1 MGSICIGGNL
11 MKRHMARK
19 IKNWFLSQ
27 KLKQKVRYLF
37 LGIIGLYLVLFA
49 FIYIFFIKRN
59 MLDYTLESNYNTMIS
74 IGNNLNSEL
83 DTINSMS
90 KLLTADSNI
99 SAYLL
104 KDKPGTRY
112 SHNAIT
118 SMYDITNTFNYV
130 SSVYLYRLDGKYIHI
145 TNGITTVNQY
155 ILEEEEWFKEIV
167 NAKGGYILD
176 VNGGGVFYRKSGEPL
191 ISFMRIVNDIETQ
204 KPIGLMIIN
213 LSDDILNDSYKD
225 MTSNEK
231 QFYYYDKNLR
241 LINQEIDTELESD
254 IEITRKI
261 FHQTTIGSFGNE
273 KVLSYYHVPNTPFVI
288 AGIEKMSYMKIIPSE
303 TTWIIIS
310 LIVLTLISLILIGL
324 FISMYITTP
333 IERLVQ
339 SMDIAKRGWLRRVS
353 LKLPD
358 DEIGHLK
365 NSYNNMLVAIN
376 QLISEL
382 LENEKAMQKAELD
395 VLQEQIKPHFLYNTL
410 DTIAYLALQESS
422 EKVYDSIET
431 LGNFYRRFLSKGSKV
446 ISIRDEVAIV
456 KDYLKLQKLRYD
468 DIIEDEYELSEDLLD
483 VHVPKLILQPLV
495 ENSIY
500 HGIRLKGEKGLIK
513 ISVYQKDDIIHIVVY
528 DSGVGMNNEQL
539 QQIMQ
544 DNNKS
549 FGFKGTIERIRYY
562 YGREDI
568 YEIKSEE
575 GLYTQVDIKIPL

>member
-1 MGSICIGGNL
+1 
-11 MKRHMARK
+11 MKRHMARRMK
-19 IKNWFLSQ
+19 KWFLTQ
-27 KLKQKVRYLF
+27 KLKDKVRYLF
-37 LGIIGLYLVLFA
+37 LGIIGLYLVLFV
-49 FIYIFFIKRN
+49 FIYIFFIKRS
-59 MLDYTLESNYNTMIS
+59 MLNYTLESNYNTMIS

-83 DTINSMS
+83 STINSMS
-90 KLLTADSNI
+90 KLLTGNSNI
-99 SAYLL
+99 NTYLL
-104 KDKPGTRY
+104 KDKPGTRF

-118 SMYDITNTFNYV
+118 SMYDITNTFKYV

-145 TNGITTVNQY
+145 TNGITIVNQY

-167 NAKGGYILD
+167 DARGGYVLD
-176 VNGGGVFYRKSGEPL
+176 VNGGGAFFRKSGKPL

-204 KPIGLMIIN
+204 QPIGLMIIN
-213 LSDDILNDSYKD
+213 LSDDILKDSYKD
-225 MTSNEK
+225 MTSDDK
-231 QFYYYDKNLR
+231 QFYYYDKNLK
-241 LINQEIDTELESD
+241 LINQGIDTELERD
-254 IEITRKI
+254 IEITSKT
-261 FHQTTIGSFGNE
+261 FNQTTIGPFGN
-273 KVLSYYHVPNTPFVI
+273 KKILSYYHIPETPFVI
-288 AGIEKMSYMKIIPSE
+288 AGIEKMSYVEFIPSNA
-303 TTWIIIS
+303 TWIIIS
-310 LIVLTLISLILIGL
+310 LIILTILSLILIGL

-339 SMDIAKRGWLRRVS
+339 SMDVAKRGWLRRVS

-376 QLISEL
+376 QLINEL

-422 EKVYDSIET
+422 ENVYDAIET

-468 DIIEDEYELSEDLLD
+468 DIIEDEYDLCDDLLE

-513 ISVYQKDDIIHIVVY
+513 ISVFQKDDFIHIVVY
-528 DSGVGMNNEQL
+528 DSGVGMNEEQL
-539 QQIMQ
+539 DQIMQ

-549 FGFKGTIERIRYY
+549 FGFKGTIERIQYY
-562 YGREDI
+562 YGKEDVF
-568 YEIKSEE
+568 EIKSVE
-575 GLYTQVDIKIPL
+575 GIYTEIDLKIPL

>member
-1 MGSICIGGNL
+1 
-11 MKRHMARK
+11 MKKHMARK
-19 IKNWFLSQ
+19 IKKWFSQQ

-37 LGIIGLYLVLFA
+37 LVIIGLYLILFA
-49 FIYIFFIKRN
+49 FIYIFFIKRS

-90 KLLTADSNI
+90 KLLSGNSNI
-99 SAYLL
+99 SAYLS
-104 KDKPGTRY
+104 KDKPSNRY
-112 SHNAIT
+112 SQNAVT
-118 SMYDITNTFNYV
+118 SMYDITNTFEYV

-145 TNGITTVNQY
+145 TNGITIVNEY

-167 NAKGGYILD
+167 DAKGGYVTA
-176 VNGGGVFYRKSGEPL
+176 VNGGGAFFRKSGDPL
-191 ISFMRIVNDIETQ
+191 ISFMRIVNNIETQ

-213 LSDDILNDSYKD
+213 LSDDMLNDSYKD
-225 MTSNEK
+225 MTSTEK
-231 QFYYYDKNLR
+231 QFYYYDKNFK
-241 LINQEIDTELESD
+241 LINQEIDTDLESD
-254 IEITRKI
+254 IKFARKT

-273 KVLSYYHVPNTPFVI
+273 KVLSYYQIPHTPFVI

-303 TTWIIIS
+303 TTWIISS

-382 LENEKAMQKAELD
+382 LEKEKEMQKAELD

-446 ISIRDEVAIV
+446 ISIRDEIAIV

-468 DIIEDEYELSEDLLD
+468 DVIEDEYDISEDLLE

-513 ISVYQKDDIIHIVVY
+513 ITVYQKDDIIHIVVY
-528 DSGVGMNNEQL
+528 DSGVGLSEEQL
-539 QQIMQ
+539 KQMMQ

-549 FGFKGTIERIRYY
+549 FGFKKTIERIQYY
-562 YGREDI
+562 YGREDVF
-568 YEIKSEE
+568 EIKSEE
-575 GLYTQVDIKIPL
+575 GHYTQIDLKIPL

>member
-1 MGSICIGGNL
+1 MHGGGNL
-11 MKRHMARK
+11 MKKHMVRR
-19 IKNWFLSQ
+19 IKNWFSSQ
-27 KLKQKVRYLF
+27 KLKGKVRYLF
-37 LGIIGLYLVLFA
+37 LGIIGLYITLFI
-49 FIYIFFIKRN
+49 FIYIFFIRKS

-74 IGNNLNSEL
+74 IGNNLNSEIS
-83 DTINSMS
+83 TINSMS

-99 SAYLL
+99 NTYLL

-130 SSVYLYRLDGKYIHI
+130 SSVYLYRLDGRYVHI
-145 TNGITTVNQY
+145 TNGITIVNQY
-155 ILEEEEWFKEIV
+155 ILDEEEWFREIA
-167 NAKGGYILD
+167 NARGGYILG
-176 VNGGGVFYRKSGEPL
+176 VNGRGAFFRKSGKPL
-191 ISFMRIVNDIETQ
+191 VSFMRIINDIETQ
-204 KPIGLMIIN
+204 EPIGLMVIN
-213 LSDDILNDSYKD
+213 LSDEILNDSYKD
-225 MTSNEK
+225 MTSNDK
-231 QFYYYDKNLR
+231 QFYYYDKNLK
-241 LINQEIDTELESD
+241 LINQIIDSKLES
-254 IEITRKI
+254 EIVINNKL
-261 FHQTTIGSFGNE
+261 FDQKTIGSLWNE
-273 KVLSYYHVPNTPFVI
+273 KILSYYHIPNTPFII
-288 AGIEKMSYMKIIPSE
+288 AGIEKMSYMHIIPSE
-303 TTWIIIS
+303 ATWIIVL
-310 LIVLTLISLILIGL
+310 LIMLTIISLILIGL
-324 FISMYITTP
+324 FISVYITTP

-376 QLISEL
+376 QLINEL
-382 LENEKAMQKAELD
+382 LENEKSMQKAELD

-410 DTIAYLALQESS
+410 DTIAYLALKESS

-446 ISIRDEVAIV
+446 IPIREEVAIV

-468 DIIEDEYELSEDLLD
+468 DIIQDEYDLCEDLLD

-513 ISVYQKDDIIHIVVY
+513 ITVCQIDDFIHIVVY
-528 DSGVGMNNEQL
+528 DSGVGMNKEQL
-539 QQIMQ
+539 KQIMQ

-562 YGREDI
+562 YGKEDVF
-568 YEIKSEE
+568 EIKSEE
-575 GLYTQVDIKIPL
+575 GLYTQIDLKIPL